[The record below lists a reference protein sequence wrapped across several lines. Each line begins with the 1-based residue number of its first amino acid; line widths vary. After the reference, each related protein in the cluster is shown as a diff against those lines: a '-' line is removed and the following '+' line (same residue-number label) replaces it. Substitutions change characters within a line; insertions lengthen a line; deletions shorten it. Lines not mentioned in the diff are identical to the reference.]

1 MLTIPAEDEAEL
13 VDRLREAGNAFA
25 EEDVRFLLSA
35 STSESQLREFV
46 QRRCLGEPIE
56 QITGWFD
63 FFGLRLAI
71 EPGVEIPGLQER
83 ALVREAIART
93 RAGSTVVELGC
104 ESGAVGI
111 AICSSTA
118 SAELYATESDPAA
131 ANCAARNFARF
142 GGKLLQGDS
151 ISDLPEYLRG
161 EIDILIASS
170 VFELNREVTL
180 PGWTAPIDLEP
191 RPSGSNSLIDEF
203 FSEAAF
209 WLAPGGHLLAAVD
222 EALVDAVT
230 QSAQSLGLRIQF
242 ANSED
247 TAARI
252 LIGQR
257 TAG

>member
-13 VDRLREAGNAFA
+13 VDRLRDAGNAFA

-35 STSESQLREFV
+35 STSETQLREFV
-46 QRRCLGEPIE
+46 ERRCLGESIE

-71 EPGVEIPGLQER
+71 EPGVAIPGQQER

-93 RAGSTVVELGC
+93 HSGHTVVELGC
-104 ESGAVGI
+104 NSGAVGI
-111 AICSSTA
+111 AICASTA
-118 SAELYATESDPAA
+118 SAELYATETDPAA

-151 ISDLPEYLRG
+151 IPDLPEFLRG

-170 VFELNREVTL
+170 VFELNREIPL

-191 RPSGSNSLIDEF
+191 RQLNPNSSIEEF

-209 WLAPGGHLLAAVD
+209 WLSPEGCLLATVD
-222 EALVDAVT
+222 EALVNTVARV
-230 QSAQSLGLRIQF
+230 AQGLGFRIQF
-242 ANSED
+242 ANSEG

-257 TAG
+257 SVG

>member
-46 QRRCLGEPIE
+46 ERRCLGESIE

-71 EPGVEIPGLQER
+71 EPGVEVPGLQER

-93 RAGSTVVELGC
+93 RACSTVVELGC

-191 RPSGSNSLIDEF
+191 RRPNPNSPVEEF

-209 WLAPGGHLLAAVD
+209 WLSPEGCLLAAVD
-222 EALVDAVT
+222 EALADTV
-230 QSAQSLGLRIQF
+230 AQAGPGLGFRIQF
-242 ANSED
+242 ANSES
-247 TAARI
+247 TAVRI
-252 LIGQR
+252 LVGHR
-257 TAG
+257 GVG